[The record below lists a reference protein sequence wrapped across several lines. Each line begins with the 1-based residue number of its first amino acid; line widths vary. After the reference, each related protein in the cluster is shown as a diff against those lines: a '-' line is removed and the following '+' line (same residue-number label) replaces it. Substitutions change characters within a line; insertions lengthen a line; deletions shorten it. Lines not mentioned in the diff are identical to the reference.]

1 MIKENL
7 EKIIEK
13 SFEDLFGKEC
23 RCSLEKPAESS
34 FGDFATSLALS
45 ESKNLG
51 KSPRLIAESLVENLR
66 EQNLSFVKSFS
77 IAGPGFINITL
88 TEKAIRKEIA
98 ELIQKKFVETSFTG
112 KKVLVE
118 HSSPNLFKPFHIG
131 HLMNNIVGSFVASGV
146 RMGGGDVVELS
157 YPSDISLGIAKAIY
171 IIADVDK
178 KSPQDIFE
186 MTDEKEAVAYFGEC
200 YRRGVAFYDEAGE
213 EAQRKIKDIANILYA
228 HSGAH
233 NETDSRN
240 PYWNIYQNA
249 KDSNLSYFKDI
260 CNYLGSTFDGFIFE
274 SEAGIRGKAVVE
286 AYTEGEEKVFTKSEG
301 AIVYIPD
308 EERKDINTM
317 VFINSE
323 GNPTYAAKDIG
334 LIDIKF
340 SRYSPA
346 ASFTIT
352 DNEQATHFKT
362 VFDAYA
368 KIEKFQKEKGMVAW
382 EAGSKNINVN
392 HGRMTFKGNKM
403 SSRLGGV
410 PLAEDIINAIQEEV
424 KERSSEKIAKFSPE
438 EKDEIQKN
446 IALSALKFT
455 ILKSKLGSN
464 SDFDP
469 ERALSFEGDSG
480 PYVLYTLARIH
491 SLLEKAAMVSL
502 TPMVKEGV
510 EISSLEKEIFHAEN
524 VWKKGI
530 EELAPQAVITFLFK
544 ISQEFNSY
552 YAAHTIIDETSPEMS
567 AHNLYLADI
576 TRKNIEKGLKILGVS
591 SVQKM

>member
-1 MIKENL
+1 
-7 EKIIEK
+7 
-13 SFEDLFGKEC
+13 
-23 RCSLEKPAESS
+23 
-34 FGDFATSLALS
+34 
-45 ESKNLG
+45 
-51 KSPRLIAESLVENLR
+51 
-66 EQNLSFVKSFS
+66 
-77 IAGPGFINITL
+77 
-88 TEKAIRKEIA
+88 
-98 ELIQKKFVETSFTG
+98 
-112 KKVLVE
+112 
-118 HSSPNLFKPFHIG
+118 
-131 HLMNNIVGSFVASGV
+131 
-146 RMGGGDVVELS
+146 
-157 YPSDISLGIAKAIY
+157 
-171 IIADVDK
+171 
-178 KSPQDIFE
+178 

-200 YRRGVAFYDEAGE
+200 YRRGVALYDEAGE
-213 EAQRKIKDIANILYA
+213 EVQRKIKDIANVLYS
-228 HSGAH
+228 HSGTQG
-233 NETDSRN
+233 ETDNKN

-249 KDSNLSYFKDI
+249 KDINLSYFKNI
-260 CNYLGSTFDGFIFE
+260 CSYLGSSFDGFIFE

-286 AYTEGEEKVFTKSEG
+286 AYTEGEQKVFTKSEG

-334 LIDIKF
+334 LIERKF
-340 SRYSPA
+340 AILPRPDF
-346 ASFTIT
+346 SFTIT

-368 KIEKFQKEKGMVAW
+368 KIEKFQKEKEMLAW

-392 HGRMTFKGNKM
+392 HGRMTFKGKKM

-438 EKDEIQKN
+438 EKNEIQKN

-464 SDFDP
+464 SDFDT

-480 PYVLYTLARIH
+480 PYVLYTLARIG
-491 SLLEKAAMVSL
+491 SLLEKAAIVRL
-502 TPMVKEGV
+502 TPTPKEGA

-524 VWKKGI
+524 VWKRGI

-552 YAAHTIIDETSPEMS
+552 YAAHTIVDETYPEMS
-567 AHNLYLADI
+567 SHNLYLADI

-591 SVQKM
+591 SVHKM